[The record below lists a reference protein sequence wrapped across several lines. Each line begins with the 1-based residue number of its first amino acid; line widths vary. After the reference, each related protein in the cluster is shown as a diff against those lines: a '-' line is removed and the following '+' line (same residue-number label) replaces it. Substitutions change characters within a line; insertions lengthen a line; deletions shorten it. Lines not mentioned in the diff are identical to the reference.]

1 MHSPCISVCIHD
13 PESGL
18 CRGCGRT
25 LDEIQDWM
33 DYSDAEQL
41 RIMAELP
48 ARMREQR
55 PGKV

>member
-1 MHSPCISVCIHD
+1 MT
-13 PESGL
+13 GL

-25 LDEIQDWM
+25 LQEIQDWM
-33 DYSDAEQL
+33 EMNEAEQL

-48 ARMREQR
+48 ARLQSQERR